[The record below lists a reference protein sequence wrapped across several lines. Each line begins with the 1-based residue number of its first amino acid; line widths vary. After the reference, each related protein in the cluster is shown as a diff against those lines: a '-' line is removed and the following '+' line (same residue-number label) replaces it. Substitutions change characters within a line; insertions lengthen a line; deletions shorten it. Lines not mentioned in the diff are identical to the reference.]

1 MAIIKKK
8 SIGLSLEPL
17 LKVSNDKFIQIKLT
31 KLVPGKYQPRK
42 TFTTEELGDLS
53 ASIKENGIIQ
63 PLLVR
68 EFGENY
74 EIIAGERRWRAAKIA
89 GLQHVPAIVSKIT
102 DEQALAYGIVE
113 NLQRQDLN
121 PIDEA
126 EALQRLIDEFGMT
139 HEEVSK
145 SVGKS
150 RTSVS
155 NSLRLL
161 NLSPFVKECLAGNK
175 IQAGHAK
182 PMITMDFAQQDKFC
196 SEIIENQ
203 FSVRETE
210 KRSKNTKPVV
220 KKTTLVHPDLEKWRK
235 TMSHILEMKVDFDVN
250 ELGAGKITIHVK
262 DAFQIEQLI
271 ESMS

>member
-1 MAIIKKK
+1 MFTAKKK
-8 SIGLSLEPL
+8 GIGLSLEPL
-17 LKVSNDKFIQIKLT
+17 LAVTDDKFIQIKVT
-31 KLVPGKYQPRK
+31 KLVAGKYQPRRVFSSK
-42 TFTTEELGDLS
+42 SLEELAD
-53 ASIKENGIIQ
+53 SIKKNGILQ

-68 EFGENY
+68 EKHGKF
-74 EIIAGERRWRAAKIA
+74 EIIAGERRWRAAQLVNLA
-89 GLQHVPAIVSKIT
+89 TVPAIVSKIS

-126 EALQRLIDEFGMT
+126 EAFKRLIDEFGMT

-161 NLSPFVKECLAGNK
+161 NLSPFVKECLSGNK

-182 PMITMDFAQQDKFC
+182 PMITMDFNQQDTFC
-196 SEIIENQ
+196 NEIIQ
-203 FSVRETE
+203 KHLSVRETE
-210 KRSKNTKPVV
+210 KLSKNTKPAI
-220 KKTTLVHPDLEKWRK
+220 KKTAKAHPDIEEWRK
-235 TMSHILEMKVDFDVN
+235 KMSHILEMKVDFDVN

-262 DAFQIEQLI
+262 DAFQIEQI
-271 ESMS
+271 IDSMS